1 MCSFS
6 CFFFSFFCTEVEAAF
21 CRSCSGEASGRFQ
34 RSESGLERS
43 FDEHGVE
50 ATFLRFFVRV
60 AMASELPAQLTGI
73 DTEVQNI
80 FKSLSTGFQKLDK
93 TKDVSKQSKQ
103 LEELTAKMRDAK
115 RLIKDFDREMKEEE
129 PRKTPET
136 NKLLNEKKQALIKE
150 LNSYVALRK
159 TYTSSLGNKQELLDG
174 GSFGGPAQNDNVRM
188 ASTMSNQEL
197 VQTGRKQMDETDQT
211 IERSKKVVE
220 DTINIGAETAS
231 TLKGQTDQLGRITNE
246 LDTIQFSIKKASQLV
261 KEIGRQLATDRCI
274 IFLLF
279 LVVAGVI
286 AVIVVKVVHSK
297 NKSTSASPP
306 PPGRRLLLS
315 LLDVE

>member
-1 MCSFS
+1 
-6 CFFFSFFCTEVEAAF
+6 
-21 CRSCSGEASGRFQ
+21 
-34 RSESGLERS
+34 
-43 FDEHGVE
+43 
-50 ATFLRFFVRV
+50 
-60 AMASELPAQLTGI
+60 MASELPAQLTGI
-73 DTEVQNI
+73 ETEVQNI

-297 NKSTSASPP
+297 NKSTSASSP